1 MLTICKIHFIVLC
14 IVNIS
19 LYKNFGSKLSK
30 IQEIIELSITYN
42 QKILTKD
49 GINKQI
55 IPKII
60 LTNNTIVYIKSLI
73 VIKSSNLIIV

>member
-1 MLTICKIHFIVLC
+1 MLTICKIHFIVLR

-49 GINKQI
+49 GIHKHI

-60 LTNNTIVYIKSLI
+60 STNSTIVYSKSLI
-73 VIKSSNLIIV
+73 VIKSPNLLIV